1 MFLRAPDEQRTCD
14 NPSAAAKMARAPVL
28 AAIATSIVAI
38 IAIYQL
44 SLTFILPSLPTLL
57 PHSNSHHGYNII
69 SEGEYVLAVGK
80 ADITGPVVEINMMG
94 YADTAQSGTGL
105 RQRLY
110 CRAFIVG
117 STETSA
123 DRVVYLVLDTQSGDT
138 AIRNGILEGLEALGP
153 EYNLYT
159 KNNIAVTGTHSHS
172 GPGAWLNYLLPQ
184 ITSKG
189 FYKDSYQAIV
199 DGSILAIQRAHQ
211 SLVPG
216 HLSIGTLEVEGV
228 NINRSPYAYLAN
240 PKKERELY
248 QYDVDKTMTVLRFVR
263 ASDNLPIGLLSWYPV
278 HGTSL
283 FQNNTLIT
291 GDNKGVAASLLEQS
305 MRGKNP
311 DFVAGFSQSNVG
323 DTSPNVLGAVCEDTG
338 MQCRFNDSTCDGKT
352 APCRGRG
359 PYFRYLDQ
367 GTRSGFEIGRRQYAA
382 AKTLLDSSLDRLPG
396 ASSVSAF
403 HFFANM
409 TSYHFP
415 SVNDASHM
423 LQTCSAALGHGFAG
437 GTTDGPGAFDFKQGT
452 NDSDDSPSLKNPL
465 WKAARRFVHEP
476 SDEQILCQSP
486 KPILLDV
493 GAAEKPYAWTPNIVD
508 IQLMRIGPL
517 VIIVAPGEAT
527 TMSGRRWRN
536 AIAAATPSILGIS
549 DPHVVLGGPAN
560 TYAHYIATE
569 EEYKIQRYEGASTL
583 FGPHTLEAYIN
594 LTLTNLPYLGSPSEV
609 QKLPPLK
616 AGPNPPI
623 NVNASLSF
631 IRPVIVDNAGFFRSF
646 GQVLSSPSKSKAYR
660 PGDIPATM
668 FVGANP
674 RNDFRLEGT
683 FAALEKLDA
692 STGLWLQVRDD
703 SDWHLVYRWERKTT
717 VLGTSEVTIE
727 WEIEDW
733 AQDGTY
739 RMHYYGDS
747 KSIGGSITPFEGV
760 GESFQVIGGRQEAL
774 GELAKL

>member
-1 MFLRAPDEQRTCD
+1 
-14 NPSAAAKMARAPVL
+14 MARPQIL
-28 AAIATSIVAI
+28 AAVVTSVIALL
-38 IAIYQL
+38 AIYQL
-44 SLTFILPSLPTLL
+44 SLTFILPALPSFLSQ
-57 PHSNSHHGYNII
+57 SNSDHGIQ
-69 SEGEYVLAVGK
+69 ELAVGGYLLGVGK

-117 STETSA
+117 SIENTS
-123 DRVVYLVLDTQSGDT
+123 DRVVYLIQDTQSGDT
-138 AIRNGILEGLEALGP
+138 AVRNGILEGIKALGD
-153 EYNLYT
+153 EYRMYT
-159 KNNIAVTGTHSHS
+159 KDNIAVTGTHSHS

-189 FYKDSYQAIV
+189 FYTDGYQAIV
-199 DGSILAIQRAHQ
+199 DGSVLAIQRAHE
-211 SLVPG
+211 SLVSG
-216 HLSIGTLEVEGV
+216 HLSFGSLDVEEV

-240 PKKERELY
+240 PKQERDLY
-248 QYDVDKTMTVLRFVR
+248 KYDVDKTMTVLKFVR

-283 FQNNTLIT
+283 LQNNTLIT
-291 GDNKGVAASLLEQS
+291 GDNKGVAANLLENS
-305 MRGKNP
+305 MKKVSP

-338 MQCRFNDSTCDGKT
+338 MECRFNDSTCDGET

-382 AKTLLDSSLDRLPG
+382 AKQLLDSSLPRLSGPT
-396 ASSVSAF
+396 SVSSF
-403 HFFANM
+403 HTFANM
-409 TSYHFP
+409 SSYTFP
-415 SVNDASHM
+415 SLKNASYL

-452 NDSDDSPSLKNPL
+452 NDSDDSPSLSNPL
-465 WKAARRFVHEP
+465 WRAARRFVHEP
-476 SDEQILCQSP
+476 SDSQILCQHP

-493 GAAEKPYAWTPNIVD
+493 GAALKPYAWTPNIVD
-508 IQLMRIGPL
+508 IQLLRIGPL

-536 AIAAATPSILGIS
+536 AIASAAPSILLI
-549 DPHVVLGGPAN
+549 DRPLVVLGGPAN

-569 EEYKIQRYEGASTL
+569 EEYQIQRYEGASTL

-594 LTLTNLPYLGSPSEV
+594 LTLTNLPYLGSRSEV
-609 QKLPPLK
+609 QKLPPLLS
-616 AGPNPPI
+616 GPSPPI

-631 IRPVIVDNAGFFRSF
+631 IRPVVVDNAGFFRSF
-646 GQVLSSPSKSKAYR
+646 GDVLSSPDPSTVFA
-660 PGDIPATM
+660 PGDVPATV

-674 RNDFRLEGT
+674 RNEFRLEGT
-683 FAALEKLDA
+683 FAAVEKLEE
-692 STGLWLQVRDD
+692 GQWVRVRDD
-703 SDWHLVYRWERKTT
+703 SDWHLVYRWERKST
-717 VLGTSEVTIE
+717 VLGTSEVRVE
-727 WEIEDW
+727 WEVEEW
-733 AQDGTY
+733 VEEGVY
-739 RMHYYGDS
+739 RIRYYGDAKGIS
-747 KSIGGSITPFEGV
+747 GGINAFEGV
-760 GESFQVIGGRQEAL
+760 GKAFRVQGGRREAL
-774 GELAKL
+774 GELARL

>member
-1 MFLRAPDEQRTCD
+1 
-14 NPSAAAKMARAPVL
+14 MARAQVL
-28 AAIATSIVAI
+28 AAVVTSIVALL
-38 IAIYQL
+38 AIYQL
-44 SLTFILPSLPTLL
+44 SLTFILPALPIFPSL
-57 PHSNSHHGYNII
+57 SNTNHEKQVL
-69 SEGEYVLAVGK
+69 SEGEYLIGVGK
-80 ADITGPVVEINMMG
+80 GDITGPVVEINMMG

-110 CRAFIVG
+110 CRAFIIG
-117 STETSA
+117 STQTPSE
-123 DRVVYLVLDTQSGDT
+123 RVVYLVLDTQSGDT
-138 AIRNGILEGLEALGP
+138 AVRHGIIEGLRALGN
-153 EYNLYT
+153 EYEVYT

-184 ITSKG
+184 VTSKG

-199 DGSILAIQRAHQ
+199 DGSVLAIQRAHQ
-211 SLVPG
+211 NLVSG

-240 PKKERELY
+240 PKAERGLY
-248 QYDVDKTMTVLRFVR
+248 KYDVDKTMTVLNFER
-263 ASDNLPIGLLSWYPV
+263 ASDNLPIGLLSWYAV

-291 GDNKGVAASLLEQS
+291 GDNKGVAANLLENS
-305 MRGKNP
+305 MKKDNP

-323 DTSPNVLGAVCEDTG
+323 DTSPNILGAVCEDTG
-338 MQCRFNDSTCDGKT
+338 LECRFNDSTCDGKT

-382 AKTLLDSSLDRLPG
+382 AKQLLGSSLDRLSG
-396 ASSVSAF
+396 SASVSSF
-403 HFFANM
+403 HTFVNM
-409 TSYHFP
+409 SSYTFP
-415 SVNDASHM
+415 SLKNASQM

-476 SDEQILCQSP
+476 SDEQILCQHP

-508 IQLMRIGPL
+508 IQVLRVGPL
-517 VIIVAPGEAT
+517 IIIVAPGEAT

-536 AIAAATPSILGIS
+536 AIASAAPSILSIS
-549 DPHVVLGGPAN
+549 QPHVVLGGPAN

-609 QKLPPLK
+609 KKLPPLHS
-616 AGPNPPI
+616 GPSPPI
-623 NVNASLSF
+623 NTNASLSF
-631 IRPVIVDNAGFFRSF
+631 IRPVVVDNAGFFRSF
-646 GQVLSSPSKSKAYR
+646 GQVLSSPSPSEVYT
-660 PGDIPATM
+660 PGDVPATV
-668 FVGANP
+668 FIGANP
-674 RNDFRLEGT
+674 RNEFRLEGT
-683 FAALEKLDA
+683 FAAIEKLDS
-692 STGLWLQVRDD
+692 STGTWHQVRDD
-703 SDWHLVYRWERKTT
+703 SDWHLVYRWERKST

-727 WEIEDW
+727 WEIEEW
-733 AQDGTY
+733 VEDGTY
-739 RMHYYGDS
+739 RMRYYGDA
-747 KSIGGSITPFEGV
+747 KGIGGSITPFEGV
-760 GESFQVIGGRQEAL
+760 GDPFHVLGGREEPL
-774 GELAKL
+774 GELARS